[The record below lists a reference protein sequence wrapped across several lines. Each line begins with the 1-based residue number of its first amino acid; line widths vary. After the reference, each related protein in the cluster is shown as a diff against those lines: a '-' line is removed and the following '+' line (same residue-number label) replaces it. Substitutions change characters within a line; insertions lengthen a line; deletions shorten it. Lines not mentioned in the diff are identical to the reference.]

1 MTRKEL
7 KKKIADERRRQGR
20 KYGFRQSAYINFKVE
35 SGYFFCIYNFS
46 GNIKLTVKPMYA
58 DDLWWEIWG
67 AEDNKSEPLSLRGT
81 GAFSLSGQVLETYNA
96 IEPDSDFEPEQL
108 AQEFD
113 RLFENVNSRIAEF
126 LSQNPDADKFYPDED
141 KMYFDPDRL
150 LYLIA
155 LIHNGRECEVVEII
169 KQARQNKHKCVFRSG
184 LMSDSYTFILRWC
197 KRDNLVFRVWHK
209 LSKKLIVSGASDKI
223 LKYGKDT
230 LNREKEVRKASFL
243 RTPTMLQKAVSMII
257 FIPIGIYLF
266 DLDRRTLY
274 NFPLYLLL
282 GFCLAATLLFLFL
295 LLRHAKNLKDI
306 VIDICFSA
314 MFGICA
320 GAVAFYVSVSSFEV
334 VNYLFAD
341 SKPVTANAI
350 VTSGKKEIR
359 SHGRHSISRHYTL
372 VKLIDEDRYVWIDD
386 IRLFHVPSYSEVDI
400 TYYRGL
406 FGIDVFDDYTV
417 KEKSK

>member
-20 KYGFRQSAYINFKVE
+20 KYGFRQSTYINFKVE

-67 AEDNKSEPLSLRGT
+67 AEDNKNEPLSLRGT
-81 GAFSLSGQVLETYNA
+81 GAFSLSGQVLETYNV

-126 LSQNPDADKFYPDED
+126 LSQNPDADIFYPDED

-209 LSKKLIVSGASDKI
+209 LSKKLIGSGSSDKI

-230 LNREKEVRKASFL
+230 ENREKEVRKASIL
-243 RTPTMLQKAVSMII
+243 CNPLLGSAVSMIVCI
-257 FIPIGIYLF
+257 SLGVYLF

-274 NFPLYLLL
+274 NFSPYLLL
-282 GFCLAATLLFLFL
+282 GFCLAATLLFLFII
-295 LLRHAKNLKDI
+295 LRQPTKLKNIVTDI
-306 VIDICFSA
+306 GYTIIH
-314 MFGICA
+314 GIFA
-320 GAVAFYVSVSSFEV
+320 GAFAFYVSISVFEV

-341 SKPVTANAI
+341 SKPVTASAI
-350 VTSGKKEIR
+350 VTGGKKETR
-359 SHGRHSISRHYTL
+359 RHGRYSISHHYTL
-372 VKLIDEDRYVWIDD
+372 VKLIDEDRYIWIDD
-386 IRLFHVPSYSEVDI
+386 SRLFRVPSYSEVDI

>member
-46 GNIKLTVKPMYA
+46 GNFKLTVKPMYA

-67 AEDNKSEPLSLRGT
+67 AEDNKNEPMSLRGT
-81 GAFSLSGQVLETYNA
+81 GAFSLSGQVLETYNV
-96 IEPDSDFEPEQL
+96 IEPNSDFEPEQL

-150 LYLIA
+150 LYLMA

-243 RTPTMLQKAVSMII
+243 RNPLLGSAVSMIVCI
-257 FIPIGIYLF
+257 SLGVYLF

-274 NFPLYLLL
+274 NFSPYLLL
-282 GFCLAATLLFLFL
+282 GFCLAATLLFLFII
-295 LLRHAKNLKDI
+295 LRQPTKLKNIVTDI
-306 VIDICFSA
+306 GYTIIH
-314 MFGICA
+314 GIFA
-320 GAVAFYVSVSSFEV
+320 GAFAFYVSISVFEV

-341 SKPVTANAI
+341 SKPITTSAI
-350 VTSGKKEIR
+350 VTGGKKKQR
-359 SHGRHSISRHYTL
+359 RQRAYSISHHYTL
-372 VKLIDEDRYVWIDD
+372 VKLIDEDRYIWIDD
-386 IRLFHVPSYSEVDI
+386 SRLFRVPSYSTIDI

>member
-20 KYGFRQSAYINFKVE
+20 KYGFRQSTYINFKVE

-58 DDLWWEIWG
+58 NDLWWEIWG
-67 AEDNKSEPLSLRGT
+67 AEDNKNEPLSLRGT
-81 GAFSLSGQVLETYNA
+81 GAFSLSGQVLETYNV

-209 LSKKLIVSGASDKI
+209 LSKKLIGSGSSDKI

-230 LNREKEVRKASFL
+230 ENREKEVRKASIL
-243 RTPTMLQKAVSMII
+243 CNPLLGSAVSMIVCI
-257 FIPIGIYLF
+257 SLGVYLF

-274 NFPLYLLL
+274 NFSPYLLL
-282 GFCLAATLLFLFL
+282 GFCLAATLLFLFII
-295 LLRHAKNLKDI
+295 LRQPTKLKNIVTDI
-306 VIDICFSA
+306 GYTIIH
-314 MFGICA
+314 GIFA
-320 GAVAFYVSVSSFEV
+320 GAFAFYVSISVFEV

-341 SKPVTANAI
+341 SKPVTASAI
-350 VTSGKKEIR
+350 VTGGKKETR
-359 SHGRHSISRHYTL
+359 RHGRYSISHHYTL
-372 VKLIDEDRYVWIDD
+372 VKLIDEDRYIWIDD
-386 IRLFHVPSYSEVDI
+386 SRLFRVPSYSEVDI

>member
-20 KYGFRQSAYINFKVE
+20 KYGFRQSTYINFKVE

-67 AEDNKSEPLSLRGT
+67 AEDNKNEPLSLRGT
-81 GAFSLSGQVLETYNA
+81 GAFSLSGQVLETYNV

-230 LNREKEVRKASFL
+230 ENREKEVRKASFL
-243 RTPTMLQKAVSMII
+243 CNPLLGSAVSMIVCI
-257 FIPIGIYLF
+257 SLGVYLF

-274 NFPLYLLL
+274 NFSPYLLL
-282 GFCLAATLLFLFL
+282 GFCLAATLLFLFII
-295 LLRHAKNLKDI
+295 LRQPTKLKNIVTDI
-306 VIDICFSA
+306 GYTIIH
-314 MFGICA
+314 GIFA
-320 GAVAFYVSVSSFEV
+320 GAFAFYVSISVFEV

-341 SKPVTANAI
+341 SKPITTSAI
-350 VTSGKKEIR
+350 VTGGKKETR
-359 SHGRHSISRHYTL
+359 RHGRYSISHHYTL
-372 VKLIDEDRYVWIDD
+372 VKLIDEDRYMWIDD
-386 IRLFHVPSYSEVDI
+386 SRLFRVPSYSTIDI

>member
-7 KKKIADERRRQGR
+7 KKKIADERRKQGR

-67 AEDNKSEPLSLRGT
+67 AEDNKNEPLSLRGT
-81 GAFSLSGQVLETYNA
+81 GAFSLSGQVLETYNV

-209 LSKKLIVSGASDKI
+209 LSKKLIGSGSSDKI

-230 LNREKEVRKASFL
+230 ENREKEVRKASFL
-243 RTPTMLQKAVSMII
+243 CNPLLGPAVSMIVCI
-257 FIPIGIYLF
+257 SLGVYLF

-274 NFPLYLLL
+274 NFSPYLLL
-282 GFCLAATLLFLFL
+282 GFCLAATLLFLFII
-295 LLRHAKNLKDI
+295 LRQPTKLKNIVTDI
-306 VIDICFSA
+306 GYTIIH
-314 MFGICA
+314 GIFA
-320 GAVAFYVSVSSFEV
+320 GAFAFYVSISVFEV

-341 SKPVTANAI
+341 SKPITTSAI
-350 VTSGKKEIR
+350 VTGGKKETR
-359 SHGRHSISRHYTL
+359 RHGRYSISHHYTL
-372 VKLIDEDRYVWIDD
+372 VKLIDEDRYIWIDD
-386 IRLFHVPSYSEVDI
+386 SRLFRVPSYSTIDI

>member
-20 KYGFRQSAYINFKVE
+20 KYGFRQSTYINFKVE

-67 AEDNKSEPLSLRGT
+67 AEDNKNEPLSLRGT
-81 GAFSLSGQVLETYNA
+81 GAFSLSGQVLETYNV

-209 LSKKLIVSGASDKI
+209 LSKKLIGSGSSDKI

-230 LNREKEVRKASFL
+230 ENREKEVRKASIL
-243 RTPTMLQKAVSMII
+243 CNPLLGSAVSMIVCI
-257 FIPIGIYLF
+257 SLGVYLF

-274 NFPLYLLL
+274 NFSPYLLL
-282 GFCLAATLLFLFL
+282 GFCLAATLLFLFII
-295 LLRHAKNLKDI
+295 LRQPTKLKNIVTDI
-306 VIDICFSA
+306 GYTIIH
-314 MFGICA
+314 GIFA
-320 GAVAFYVSVSSFEV
+320 GAFAFYVSISVFEV

-341 SKPVTANAI
+341 SKPITTSAI
-350 VTSGKKEIR
+350 VTGGKKETR
-359 SHGRHSISRHYTL
+359 RHGRYSISHHYTL
-372 VKLIDEDRYVWIDD
+372 VKLIDEDRYMWIDD
-386 IRLFHVPSYSEVDI
+386 SRLFRVPSYSTIDI

>member
-20 KYGFRQSAYINFKVE
+20 KYGFRQSTYINFKVE

-67 AEDNKSEPLSLRGT
+67 AEDNKNEPLSLRGT
-81 GAFSLSGQVLETYNA
+81 GAFSLSGQVLETYNV

-209 LSKKLIVSGASDKI
+209 LSKKLIGSGSSDKI

-230 LNREKEVRKASFL
+230 ENREKEVRKASIL
-243 RTPTMLQKAVSMII
+243 CNPLLGSAVSMIVCI
-257 FIPIGIYLF
+257 SLGVYLF

-274 NFPLYLLL
+274 NFSPYLLL
-282 GFCLAATLLFLFL
+282 GFCLAATLLFLFII
-295 LLRHAKNLKDI
+295 LRQPTKLKNIVTDI
-306 VIDICFSA
+306 GYTIIH
-314 MFGICA
+314 GIFA
-320 GAVAFYVSVSSFEV
+320 GAFAFYVSISVFEV

-341 SKPVTANAI
+341 SKPVTASAI
-350 VTSGKKEIR
+350 VTGGKKETR
-359 SHGRHSISRHYTL
+359 RHGRYSISHHYTL
-372 VKLIDEDRYVWIDD
+372 VKLIDEDRYIWIDD
-386 IRLFHVPSYSEVDI
+386 SRLFRVPSYSEVDI

>member
-7 KKKIADERRRQGR
+7 KKKIADERRRQDR

-67 AEDNKSEPLSLRGT
+67 AEDNKNEPLSLRGT
-81 GAFSLSGQVLETYNA
+81 GAFSLSGQVLETYNV

-197 KRDNLVFRVWHK
+197 KHDNLVFRVWHK

-230 LNREKEVRKASFL
+230 ENREKEVRKASIL
-243 RTPTMLQKAVSMII
+243 CNPLLGSAVSMIVCI
-257 FIPIGIYLF
+257 SLGVYLF

-274 NFPLYLLL
+274 NFSPYLLL
-282 GFCLAATLLFLFL
+282 GFCLAATLLFLFII
-295 LLRHAKNLKDI
+295 LRQPTKLKNIVTDI
-306 VIDICFSA
+306 GYTIIH
-314 MFGICA
+314 GIFA
-320 GAVAFYVSVSSFEV
+320 GAFAFYVSISVFEV

-341 SKPVTANAI
+341 SKPITTSAI
-350 VTSGKKEIR
+350 VTGGKKETR
-359 SHGRHSISRHYTL
+359 RHGRYSISHHYTL
-372 VKLIDEDRYVWIDD
+372 VKLIDEDRYMWIDD
-386 IRLFHVPSYSEVDI
+386 SRLFRVPSYSTIDI

>member
-67 AEDNKSEPLSLRGT
+67 AEDNKNEPLSLRGT
-81 GAFSLSGQVLETYNA
+81 GAFSLSGQVLETYNV

-126 LSQNPDADKFYPDED
+126 LSQNPDADKFYPNED

-209 LSKKLIVSGASDKI
+209 LSKKLIGSGSSDKI

-230 LNREKEVRKASFL
+230 ENREKEVRKASIL
-243 RTPTMLQKAVSMII
+243 CNPLLGSVSMIVCI
-257 FIPIGIYLF
+257 SLGVYLF

-274 NFPLYLLL
+274 NFSPYLLL
-282 GFCLAATLLFLFL
+282 GFCLAATLLFLFII
-295 LLRHAKNLKDI
+295 LRQPTKLKNIVTDI
-306 VIDICFSA
+306 GYTIIH
-314 MFGICA
+314 GIFA
-320 GAVAFYVSVSSFEV
+320 GAFAFYVSISVFEV

-341 SKPVTANAI
+341 SKPITTSAI
-350 VTSGKKEIR
+350 VTGGKKETR
-359 SHGRHSISRHYTL
+359 RHGRYSISHHYTL
-372 VKLIDEDRYVWIDD
+372 VKLIDEDRYMWIDD
-386 IRLFHVPSYSEVDI
+386 SRLFRVPSYSTIDI